1 METTEVKTR
10 VPSFPDIETVKAAQ
24 RAKREQNGV
33 DLYPR
38 DGNSC
43 LFQLERHIAQ
53 VLRVEPSRL
62 LLYNTGMS
70 AAIDALEVSRPTTG
84 TRILQGYQQYSQTRN
99 YISDDLRSRGAE
111 IHQVDSG
118 SLQGIEQVVAGIRPD
133 IVFFETVT
141 NGSEMTVLDVERF
154 LKLPI
159 LSEVDPLIILDNTL
173 PSSTVLPLGEVLALA
188 KRKVIVVE
196 SGTKYLGLNN
206 EMCGTLYT
214 YDEELLRKLK
224 RRRQR
229 TGSLL
234 SSSAVEII
242 REIMPKTAEEYDFRN
257 RLVFNNTLRL
267 ACACFEAQQGLDDF
281 VVSHPNLPTH
291 TNFEYANQVSPD
303 GISPVFFI
311 LPTSAKPEGHYK
323 IADRLWGHPV
333 ISRMCELGQSF
344 GFDHTRIWPDD
355 NSPVVRVSGGV
366 YVQKEQAELE
376 SAFREVLAA

>member
-1 METTEVKTR
+1 MAATEVKIR
-10 VPSFPDIETVKAAQ
+10 VPLFPDIEAVKTAQ
-24 RAKREQNGV
+24 RAKREQSRV

-38 DGNSC
+38 DGSIC
-43 LFQLERHIAQ
+43 LFQLERQIAQ
-53 VLRVEPSRL
+53 ILRVEPNHL

-70 AAIDALEVSRPTTG
+70 AATDALEVSRPAAG

-99 YISDDLRSRGAE
+99 YISDDLQVRGAE
-111 IHQVDSG
+111 IHQVDVG
-118 SLQGIEQVVAGIRPD
+118 SLQDIDRVVAGIRPD

-141 NGSEMTVLDVERF
+141 NGSEMTVLDVAGF

-173 PSSTVLPLGEVLALA
+173 PSSTVLPLGEVLALV
-188 KRKVIVVE
+188 KRKVIVIE
-196 SGTKYLGLNN
+196 SGTKYMGLNS
-206 EMCGTLYT
+206 EMCGILYT
-214 YDEELLRKLK
+214 YDEELLGKLK

-234 SSSAVEII
+234 SSSAVETI
-242 REIMPKTAEEYDFRN
+242 REIMSKTAEEYDYRN

-267 ACACFEAQQGLDDF
+267 ARACSEAQQDLDDF
-281 VVSHPNLPTH
+281 VISHPNLPTH
-291 TNFEYANQVSPD
+291 TNFEYANQVAPD

-311 LPTSAKPEGHYK
+311 LPTSGEPEGHYK

-366 YVQKEQAELE
+366 YAQKDQAELE
-376 SAFREVLAA
+376 RAFYEVLA